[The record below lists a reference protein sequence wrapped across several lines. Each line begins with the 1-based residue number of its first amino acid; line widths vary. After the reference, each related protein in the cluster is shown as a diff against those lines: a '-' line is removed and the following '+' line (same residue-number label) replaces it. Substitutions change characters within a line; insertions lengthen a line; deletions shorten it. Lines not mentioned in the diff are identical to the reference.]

1 MKYPTNI
8 LSVIVKTYFMFLFFL
23 IEILT
28 TRNMFRLITGAGVW
42 VEHFAHTAAPLAGLH
57 AVETDVVTPAGGWV
71 GQGQVD
77 PQLAPGTPEPVLQGA
92 GTL

>member
-1 MKYPTNI
+1 
-8 LSVIVKTYFMFLFFL
+8 MFLFFL

>member
-1 MKYPTNI
+1 M
-8 LSVIVKTYFMFLFFL
+8 SAIVKTYFMFIFFL

-57 AVETDVVTPAGGWV
+57 TVETDVVTPAGGGV
-71 GQGQVD
+71 RQGQVD
-77 PQLAPGTPEPVLQGA
+77 AQFSPGTSEAVLQSA
-92 GTL
+92 GTS